1 MEKLHT
7 LTISLILISVSF
19 AGCFGDSESE
29 ISGKEIVNC
38 LDENA
43 SNFNPE
49 STSNDDCEF
58 GLKVGTDV
66 YGCTSSQANNYDS
79 NATVSDGSCDYDL
92 DDDGIL
98 DWEEIPGCNDIYA
111 NNYDNNS
118 TDNDGSCD
126 YDLDDDG
133 ILDYNE
139 VLGCTNSTAPN
150 FNQNATDD
158 DGSCIIDSDGDGI
171 YDSQD
176 LCPGYDDGIDA
187 DNDSKPDGCEDLI
200 DSDGD
205 GVEDSSDM
213 CPGHDDNIDIDN
225 DSKPDDCD
233 GLIDV
238 DQDGVADYLDICE
251 GYDDN
256 QDTDLDSVPDGCDAF
271 PFDENESM
279 DSDDDG
285 IGDNADYFPYDV
297 NRWHH
302 PLVDSWYLSHENSTL
317 TFYSNG
323 SFSWYSHYTSEII
336 YGNWSLHNDSIWSGS
351 VISDNLQKDATLVNF
366 HISGNML
373 VLQEDGLTNV
383 DGSQK
388 WCRPLVRAPYTD
400 SIEMMQS
407 EVDAA
412 TPPDFC
418 KLKPVEESSGD
429 DDE

>member
-7 LTISLILISVSF
+7 LTISLILISISF

-29 ISGKEIVNC
+29 VSDKEIVNC

-49 STSNDDCEF
+49 STSNDDCKY
-58 GLKVGTDV
+58 GLEVETDV

-98 DWEEIPGCNDIYA
+98 DWEEIPGCNDISA

-158 DGSCIIDSDGDGI
+158 DGSCI
-171 YDSQD
+171 
-176 LCPGYDDGIDA
+176 
-187 DNDSKPDGCEDLI
+187 I

-285 IGDNADYFPYDV
+285 IGDNADYFPYDTLK
-297 NRWHH
+297 WHH
-302 PLVDSWYLSHENSTL
+302 PLVDSWYLPRENATV
-317 TFYSNG
+317 TFYANG
-323 SFSWYSHYTSEII
+323 SAVWHIHYTGELL
-336 YGNWSLHNDSIWSGS
+336 YRNWSNHNDSKFSGQ
-351 VISDNLQKDATLVNF
+351 ITTDLMKDGPMVYF
-366 HISGNML
+366 HISNNIL
-373 VLQEDGLTNV
+373 VLHAV
-383 DGSQK
+383 DDNGQG
-388 WCRPLVRAPYTD
+388 CDPMIRIGYTD
-400 SIEMMQS
+400 TLELMQS
-407 EVDAA
+407 EVENA

-418 KLKPVEESSGD
+418 TLREVELSSDD